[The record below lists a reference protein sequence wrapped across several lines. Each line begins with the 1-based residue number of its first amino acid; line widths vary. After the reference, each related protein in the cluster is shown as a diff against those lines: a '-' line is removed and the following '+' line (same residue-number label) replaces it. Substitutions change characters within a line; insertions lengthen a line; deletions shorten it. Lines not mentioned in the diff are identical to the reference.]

1 MSEWGVGVWAF
12 RVPCTAPLYPLI
24 PFVAGVHLCV
34 DPMVVVAREQLESSA
49 KVKKEQAAEQERK
62 AQAAKVRCHLA
73 TP

>member
-1 MSEWGVGVWAF
+1 M
-12 RVPCTAPLYPLI
+12 
-24 PFVAGVHLCV
+24 CV